1 MTNFKRIGFAVA
13 TAAVLA
19 LSPTTSSAQKK
30 TLKMNT
36 VAPGSTMYNVMTTFA
51 NIVNK
56 TQNGLEITVDATG
69 AATKHMIDVGRGTT
83 DIALTAPPIY
93 FFMQKG
99 KAMYAKTKDAPEI
112 SKNLKVL
119 FWFPLGGLH
128 FTTYDDSGIKSL
140 MDIKGKRVWLGPP
153 GGGQTRTAAA
163 FIGALTGYKAGK
175 DFKKV
180 NAGFQSAIQSFQD
193 RQLDV
198 YTIGCLDP
206 CAQLQQVA
214 ATRKI
219 RFLGAS
225 EKVESAAIKK
235 VMSIPGQGRGWTSVK
250 KDAYGASQVN
260 KTDVWTVDA
269 KLGITVRAGLDENDV
284 YNMVKSF
291 WSNIDDIRASAPYMR
306 GVKLDFATRKLN
318 MPFHSGAAK
327 YYKEIGKH

>member
-1 MTNFKRIGFAVA
+1 MTNYKRLGFVAVA
-13 TAAVLA
+13 AATLA
-19 LSPTTSSAQKK
+19 LSPATSFAQKK

-51 NIVNK
+51 NVVNK
-56 TQNGLEITVDATG
+56 TQNDLAITVDATG

-83 DIALTAPPIY
+83 DIALTSPTIY

-99 KAMYAKTKDAPEI
+99 KAMYGKTKDAPEI
-112 SKNLKVL
+112 SKKLKAL

-128 FTTYDDSGIKSL
+128 FTTYDDSNIKSL

-153 GGGQTRTAAA
+153 GGGQTRTATA
-163 FIGALTGYKAGK
+163 FVEAVTGYKAGK
-175 DFKKV
+175 DFKRV
-180 NAGFQSAIQSFQD
+180 NAGFQSAVQSFQD

-219 RFLGAS
+219 RFLGTND
-225 EKVESAAIKK
+225 KVDSAQTKK
-235 VMSIPGQGRGWTSVK
+235 VFAVPGQGRGWARIK

-260 KTDVWTVDA
+260 ENDIWTVDA
-269 KLGITVRAGLDENDV
+269 VLGITVRADLDENDV
-284 YNMVKSF
+284 YQMVKSF
-291 WSNIDDIRASAPYMR
+291 WSNIDDIRASAPYMN

-318 MPFHSGAAK
+318 MKFHPGAAK